1 MSELVW
7 QLERD
12 LWYANE
18 KIRIL
23 ELKVAKLEI
32 AVANGG
38 KVSASN
44 GSSEQTQFNALYDV
58 HGC

>member
-18 KIRIL
+18 KIRML
-23 ELKVAKLEI
+23 ELKVAKLKKQLQQ
-32 AVANGG
+32 VAN
-38 KVSASN
+38 VVN
-44 GSSEQTQFNALYDV
+44 EHVREFNALYDV